1 MATCRSRNLHH
12 DYCCASSPSMF
23 PLKVGLE
30 STSIFKVCGT
40 AMIWTHGK
48 LEAES
53 HPPNKG
59 LADHLSS
66 EIHGVLFAQIS
77 HKNFARLAFCSSVH
91 PDVQSVE
98 GLQQEDEASV
108 NTPDRLC
115 VLLYQFL
122 IRLQQIQLGV
132 CRRTYVE
139 DLQSVSKGHLCQFY
153 DWFPE
158 LGVLHHPALYACC
171 QWF

>member
-1 MATCRSRNLHH
+1 MATCRSRSLHH
-12 DYCCASSPSMF
+12 EKCCTSSPSMF
-23 PLKVGLE
+23 LSKVGLE
-30 STSIFKVCGT
+30 STSILNCAAQQRFGHMVN
-40 AMIWTHGK
+40 W
-48 LEAES
+48 EAES

-77 HKNFARLAFCSSVH
+77 HKNFARLPFCSSVH

-98 GLQQEDEASV
+98 GLQQEDGVSV
-108 NTPDRLC
+108 NIPDRLC

-122 IRLQQIQLGV
+122 IRLQRIQILV
-132 CRRTYVE
+132 CRRTYAE
-139 DLQSVSKGHLCQFY
+139 DLQSVSKDHLCQFY

-158 LGVLHHPALYACC
+158 LGVLHHPALYARC